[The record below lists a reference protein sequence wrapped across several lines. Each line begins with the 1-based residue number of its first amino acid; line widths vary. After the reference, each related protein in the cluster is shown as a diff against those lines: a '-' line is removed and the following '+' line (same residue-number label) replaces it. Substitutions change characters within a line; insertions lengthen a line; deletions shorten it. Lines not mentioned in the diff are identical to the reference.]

1 MESET
6 KILAL
11 VEDMAEML
19 QNIAVNKCHTPHLY
33 SVFLRALLASKL
45 EGSRPNS
52 PPPTT
57 STGPVIS
64 ANDSAMM
71 TNLPYPQGPE
81 SPPRSGFVSSND
93 VGLEMYKSLGE
104 NYGDVTGFVNP
115 FDMSA
120 QTQNTSGIGD
130 VSGHFDAGSLGMDT
144 NAPMSLDS
152 FLSTGFWDSM
162 LVPGAITSRSLAFN
176 LDLDK

>member
-1 MESET
+1 MESEA

-11 VEDMAEML
+11 VEEMAETL
-19 QNIAVNKCHTPHLY
+19 EAVAVNKCHTPHLY
-33 SVFLRALLASKL
+33 SVFLRALLASKQ

-57 STGPVIS
+57 AGPVIS

-71 TNLPYPQGPE
+71 TNLPYTQGPE
-81 SPPRSGFVSSND
+81 SPSRNGYTNGND

-104 NYGDVTGFVNP
+104 NYGDMSGFVNP

-120 QTQNTSGIGD
+120 QAPSANAVD
-130 VSGHFDAGSLGMDT
+130 LSGHFNGGNMGTDP
-144 NAPMSLDS
+144 NAPISLDS

-162 LVPGAITSRSLAFN
+162 LVPGAFSP
-176 LDLDK
+176 